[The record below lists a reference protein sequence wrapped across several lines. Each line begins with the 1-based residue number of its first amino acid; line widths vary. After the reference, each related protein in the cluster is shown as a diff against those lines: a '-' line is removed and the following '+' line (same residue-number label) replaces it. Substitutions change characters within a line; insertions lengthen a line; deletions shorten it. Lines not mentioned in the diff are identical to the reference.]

1 MTTNKKRKVTTIN
14 RALMSIF
21 IVLCF
26 FLSLNQSQEAYA
38 EMKKVSGTYEQIA
51 KLIDGRTIH
60 GQTTVLIA
68 NYRFMYSSSDP
79 DWDKATT
86 FDLRYYVNPTFQ
98 EDKYGGYAATTH
110 PNGDQTFTEFNGTW
124 KWVLPRDGFKWT
136 TLYEGI
142 FTGGTGKFKGIK
154 GTITIKGKGETQM
167 IHTGEWEVLYEII
180 N

>member
-26 FLSLNQSQEAYA
+26 FLYLIQSQEAYA
-38 EMKKVSGTYEQIA
+38 EMKKVSGTYEQIT
-51 KLIDGRTIH
+51 KLVDDATIH
-60 GQTTVLIA
+60 GQTFVRLA

-86 FDLRYYVNPTFQ
+86 FNVRYYINPTYQ
-98 EDKYGGYAATTH
+98 ADKYRGCAATTH
-110 PNGDQTFTEFNGTW
+110 PNGDQTFTEFNGSW
-124 KWVLPRDGFKWT
+124 KWVLPRDRFKWT

-154 GTITIKGKGETQM
+154 GTITIKGKGETRM
-167 IHTGEWEVLYEII
+167 SHIGEWEVLYEII